1 MPEQVLLYLNVR
13 SGKYNKVPVG
23 GPTFLLYLSSPRN
36 IQIGLN
42 LLYSRKTCYNTRQG
56 GVLRPAIKNF
66 IVFADV

>member
-23 GPTFLLYLSSPRN
+23 GPTFLLYLSSPRKV
-36 IQIGLN
+36 QIGLN
-42 LLYSRKTCYNTRQG
+42 LLYIRKTCYTTRQG